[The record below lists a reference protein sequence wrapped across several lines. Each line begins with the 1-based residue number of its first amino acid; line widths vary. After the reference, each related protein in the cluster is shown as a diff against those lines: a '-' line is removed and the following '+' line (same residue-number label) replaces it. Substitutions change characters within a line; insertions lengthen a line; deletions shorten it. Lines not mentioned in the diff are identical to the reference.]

1 MDKYENKV
9 KIEEIKSLA
18 SQGEFEKAAEI
29 ADTIEWATIKNIY
42 NIGMVSDIYKMLH
55 RYEAAKNVLLFAYD
69 RQKNRPIV
77 KSLCELSIELGDLMD
92 AMSFLQE
99 FTDIAPKDPY
109 KYVLQY
115 KLYKMQ
121 DVSLDEQI
129 EVLEQL
135 KEYDQIDRWE
145 YELATLYY
153 RAGMADKC
161 VEQCNYIILWFVDGK
176 YVIKAYEL
184 KAQIEPLSEFE
195 TYKYEVLRQAGG
207 KLNIQYSLTEDEPKE
222 DAPKEFAVGQDVS
235 PYNTQNLQAVVA
247 EGLQDVLEQKT
258 TVVVDKVPETM
269 EEAVALDNEI
279 NSANEI
285 EAQFNTESN
294 LLVTQ
299 MYNPVVPEA
308 PVGQELEGKANEDV
322 ADVNRSD
329 EEIIGG
335 AASDMAADMLKQH
348 LDDQEEEFEIKLN
361 QNTDEIKLITG
372 ELPKIE
378 PVENTEQEMSF
389 EDSFIAAKSKDAINN
404 TGVIETF
411 HRGSNFDNMLS
422 QGYDGQISLVIPE
435 EKPIE
440 KQITGQ
446 LSIDDIM
453 LEWERKKKETEKKLV
468 EDVKARVKN
477 QANNLLAD
485 FDEET
490 KSSLLGQIEN
500 AMVNAALKEEHDR
513 IAAGRPKQI
522 KVSDI
527 STPIETPKETLK
539 EPVEEPVVNSKDKEQ
554 DDLAAKLLKDKEELE
569 AKIKQLEEEKARAE
583 EQLKVEKERGIKEA
597 VADMKKSKDDS
608 DDAKA
613 NEEGVEELEEIEETS
628 EDNDESLENVEDDNV
643 SDKIAQDTSSE
654 DVEEETEEIFE
665 DDEEETDE
673 EDTEEE
679 DYEERDIHSGP
690 RDLTDAQLDRFGS
703 FVHHRKSQQ
712 DLAYILDNVTLAS
725 YAGNILVSSEED
737 SEVTTFSKLLIQ
749 EIQQSDSN
757 FTGKVA
763 LISGENLNKKDVA
776 QSLEKVKNGAMIIS
790 EPQLL
795 KKKTVEALIKELNKD
810 GLGLVVIM
818 QGHADVL
825 DKIVEQNEGM
835 AEAFDLRIDL
845 EAFDDKTLVEYAI
858 TYANER
864 GYSID
869 DFGILALHT
878 RISDLQTA
886 EHEVTL
892 SEIEDMVED
901 AIYYADKKTPAKLLG
916 AMFGKRYD
924 DNDLIVLHEKDFM
937 HY

>member
-18 SQGEFEKAAEI
+18 SQGAFEEAAKI

-42 NIGMVSDIYKMLH
+42 TLGMVSDVYKVLH
-55 RYEAAKNVLLFAYD
+55 RFEAAKNVLLFAYD
-69 RQKNRPIV
+69 RQKNRPII
-77 KSLCELSIELGDLMD
+77 KSLCELSIELGDLVD

-99 FTDIAPKDPY
+99 FKDIAPKDPY
-109 KYVLQY
+109 KFVLQY
-115 KLYKMQ
+115 KLFKMQ

-222 DAPKEFAVGQDVS
+222 EEPKEFAIGQDVS

-247 EGLQDVLEQKT
+247 EGLQDVLEPKNENL
-258 TVVVDKVPETM
+258 VKEVPETY
-269 EEAVALDNEI
+269 EEAVELDENAISNEH
-279 NSANEI
+279 
-285 EAQFNTESN
+285 EAQYNTESN

-299 MYNPVVPEA
+299 MYNPVVPEP
-308 PVGQELEGKANEDV
+308 PVGQELEDKTENTSEV
-322 ADVNRSD
+322 TYSD
-329 EEIIGG
+329 TDIIG
-335 AASDMAADMLKQH
+335 DDTTLMAADILKQH
-348 LDDQEEEFEIKLN
+348 FDDQEEDFEIKLN

-372 ELPKIE
+372 ELPKVEE
-378 PVENTEQEMSF
+378 PKEASKEMSF
-389 EDSFIAAKSKDAINN
+389 EDAFIAKQPKDAINN

-411 HRGSNFDNMLS
+411 HKGSNFDSMLS
-422 QGYDGQISLVIPE
+422 QGYDGQISMVIPE
-435 EKPIE
+435 EKPVE

-453 LEWERKKKETEKKLV
+453 LEWERRKKENEKRIV

-477 QANNLLAD
+477 QANSLFAD

-500 AMVNAALKEEHDR
+500 AMVNAALQEENAKKLANKPKE
-513 IAAGRPKQI
+513 I

-527 STPIETPKETLK
+527 ASPDEAFAL
-539 EPVEEPVVNSKDKEQ
+539 
-554 DDLAAKLLKDKEELE
+554 KLLKEKEELE
-569 AKIKQLEEEKARAE
+569 KKLKELEEEKAKAE
-583 EQLKVEKERGIKEA
+583 EELKAEKERGIKEA
-597 VADMKKSKDDS
+597 VAKINNSK
-608 DDAKA
+608 
-613 NEEGVEELEEIEETS
+613 EEKNKDEEIPAEDEEAGVEEIEEIN
-628 EDNDESLENVEDDNV
+628 EVEDIENE
-643 SDKIAQDTSSE
+643 SE
-654 DVEEETEEIFE
+654 VDDVEENVDEELDEEVDDESEYE
-665 DDEEETDE
+665 DDIDEYDE
-673 EDTEEE
+673 EYDEEYE
-679 DYEERDIHSGP
+679 DEIEDDDNESVVKSNAH
-690 RDLTDAQLDRFGS
+690 DLTDAQIERFGS
-703 FVHHRKSQQ
+703 FVHHRTAQKE
-712 DLAYILDNVTLAS
+712 LAYILDNVTLAS
-725 YAGNILVSSEED
+725 YSGNILVSSEEEN
-737 SEVTTFSKLLIQ
+737 EVTTFSKLLIQ

-763 LISGENLNKKDVA
+763 LISGENLNKKDIA
-776 QSLEKVKNGAMIIS
+776 QSLEKVKNGAIIIS

-795 KKKTVEALIKELNKD
+795 KKKTVESLIHELNKD
-810 GLGLVVIM
+810 SYGIVVIM

-825 DKIVEQNEGM
+825 DKIVDQNDGM
-835 AEAFDLRIDL
+835 SECFNLRIDL
-845 EAFDDKTLVEYAI
+845 EAFDDRTLVEYAI

-886 EHEVTL
+886 DHEVTL

-901 AIYYADKKTPAKLLG
+901 AIYYADKKTPAKLFG

-924 DNDLIVLHEKDFM
+924 ENDLIVLHEKDFM

>member
-18 SQGEFEKAAEI
+18 SQGAFEEAAKI

-42 NIGMVSDIYKMLH
+42 TLGMVSDVYKVLH
-55 RYEAAKNVLLFAYD
+55 RFEAAKNVLLFAYD
-69 RQKNRPIV
+69 RQKNRPII
-77 KSLCELSIELGDLMD
+77 KSLCELSIELGDLVD

-99 FTDIAPKDPY
+99 FKDIAPKDPY
-109 KYVLQY
+109 KFVLQY
-115 KLYKMQ
+115 KLFKMQ

-222 DAPKEFAVGQDVS
+222 EEPKEFAIGQDVS

-247 EGLQDVLEQKT
+247 EGLQDVLEPKNENL
-258 TVVVDKVPETM
+258 VKEVPETY
-269 EEAVALDNEI
+269 EEAVELDENAISNEH
-279 NSANEI
+279 
-285 EAQFNTESN
+285 EAQYNTESN

-299 MYNPVVPEA
+299 MYNPVVPEP
-308 PVGQELEGKANEDV
+308 PVGQELEDKTENTSEV
-322 ADVNRSD
+322 TYSD
-329 EEIIGG
+329 TDIIG
-335 AASDMAADMLKQH
+335 DDTTLMAADILKQH
-348 LDDQEEEFEIKLN
+348 FDDQEEDFEIKLN

-372 ELPKIE
+372 ELPKVEE
-378 PVENTEQEMSF
+378 PKEASKEMSF
-389 EDSFIAAKSKDAINN
+389 EDAFIAKQPKDAINN

-411 HRGSNFDNMLS
+411 HKGSNFDSMLS
-422 QGYDGQISLVIPE
+422 QGYDGQISMVIPE
-435 EKPIE
+435 EKPVE

-453 LEWERKKKETEKKLV
+453 LEWERRKKENEKRIV

-477 QANNLLAD
+477 QANSLFAD

-500 AMVNAALKEEHDR
+500 AMVNAALQEENAKKLANKPKE
-513 IAAGRPKQI
+513 I

-527 STPIETPKETLK
+527 ASPDEAFAL
-539 EPVEEPVVNSKDKEQ
+539 
-554 DDLAAKLLKDKEELE
+554 KLLKEKEELE
-569 AKIKQLEEEKARAE
+569 KKLKELEEEKAKAE
-583 EQLKVEKERGIKEA
+583 EELKAEKERGIKEA
-597 VADMKKSKDDS
+597 VAKINNSK
-608 DDAKA
+608 
-613 NEEGVEELEEIEETS
+613 EEKNKDEEIPAEDEEAGVEEIEEIN
-628 EDNDESLENVEDDNV
+628 EVEDIENE
-643 SDKIAQDTSSE
+643 SE
-654 DVEEETEEIFE
+654 IDDVEENVDEELDEEVDDESEYE
-665 DDEEETDE
+665 DDIEEYDE
-673 EDTEEE
+673 EYDEEYE
-679 DYEERDIHSGP
+679 DEIEDDDNESVVKSNTH
-690 RDLTDAQLDRFGS
+690 DLTDAQIERFGS
-703 FVHHRKSQQ
+703 FVHHRTAQKE
-712 DLAYILDNVTLAS
+712 LAYILDNVTLAS
-725 YAGNILVSSEED
+725 YSGNILVSSEEEN
-737 SEVTTFSKLLIQ
+737 EVTTFSKLLIQ

-763 LISGENLNKKDVA
+763 LISGENLNKKDIA
-776 QSLEKVKNGAMIIS
+776 QSLEKVKNGAIIIS

-795 KKKTVEALIKELNKD
+795 KKKTVESLIHELNKD
-810 GLGLVVIM
+810 SYGIVVIM

-825 DKIVEQNEGM
+825 DKIVDQNDGM
-835 AEAFDLRIDL
+835 SECFNLRIDL
-845 EAFDDKTLVEYAI
+845 EAFDDRTLVEYAI

-886 EHEVTL
+886 DHEVTL

-901 AIYYADKKTPAKLLG
+901 AIYYADKKTPAKLFG

-924 DNDLIVLHEKDFM
+924 ENDLIVLHEKDFM

>member
-18 SQGEFEKAAEI
+18 SQGAFEEAAKI

-42 NIGMVSDIYKMLH
+42 TLGMVSDVYKVLH
-55 RYEAAKNVLLFAYD
+55 RFEAAKNVLLFAYD
-69 RQKNRPIV
+69 RQKNRPII
-77 KSLCELSIELGDLMD
+77 KSLCELSIELGDLVD

-99 FTDIAPKDPY
+99 FKDIAPKDPY
-109 KYVLQY
+109 KFVLQY
-115 KLYKMQ
+115 KLFKMQ

-222 DAPKEFAVGQDVS
+222 EEPKEFAIGQDVS

-247 EGLQDVLEQKT
+247 EGLQDVLEPKNENL
-258 TVVVDKVPETM
+258 VKEVPETY
-269 EEAVALDNEI
+269 EEAVELDENAISNEH
-279 NSANEI
+279 
-285 EAQFNTESN
+285 EAQYNTESN

-299 MYNPVVPEA
+299 MYNPVVPEP
-308 PVGQELEGKANEDV
+308 PVGQELEDKTENTSEV
-322 ADVNRSD
+322 TYSD
-329 EEIIGG
+329 TDIIG
-335 AASDMAADMLKQH
+335 DDTTLMAADILKQH
-348 LDDQEEEFEIKLN
+348 FDDQEEDFEIKLN

-372 ELPKIE
+372 ELPKVEE
-378 PVENTEQEMSF
+378 PKEASKEMSF
-389 EDSFIAAKSKDAINN
+389 EDAFIAKQPKDAINN

-411 HRGSNFDNMLS
+411 HKGSNFDSMLS
-422 QGYDGQISLVIPE
+422 QGYDGQISMVIPE
-435 EKPIE
+435 EKPVE

-453 LEWERKKKETEKKLV
+453 LEWERRKKENEKRIV

-477 QANNLLAD
+477 QANSLFAD

-500 AMVNAALKEEHDR
+500 AMVNAALQEENAKKLANKPKE
-513 IAAGRPKQI
+513 I

-527 STPIETPKETLK
+527 ASPDEAFAL
-539 EPVEEPVVNSKDKEQ
+539 
-554 DDLAAKLLKDKEELE
+554 KLLKEKEELE
-569 AKIKQLEEEKARAE
+569 KKLKELEEEKAKAE
-583 EQLKVEKERGIKEA
+583 EELKAEKERGIKEA
-597 VADMKKSKDDS
+597 VAKINNSK
-608 DDAKA
+608 
-613 NEEGVEELEEIEETS
+613 EEKNKDEEIPAEDEEAGVEEIEEIN
-628 EDNDESLENVEDDNV
+628 EVEDIENE
-643 SDKIAQDTSSE
+643 SE
-654 DVEEETEEIFE
+654 VDDVEENVDEELDEEVDDESEYE
-665 DDEEETDE
+665 DDIDEYDE
-673 EDTEEE
+673 EYDKEYE
-679 DYEERDIHSGP
+679 DEIEDDDNESVVKSNAH
-690 RDLTDAQLDRFGS
+690 DLTDAQIERFGS
-703 FVHHRKSQQ
+703 FVHHRTAQKE
-712 DLAYILDNVTLAS
+712 LAYILDNVTLAS
-725 YAGNILVSSEED
+725 YSGNILVSSEEEN
-737 SEVTTFSKLLIQ
+737 EVTTFSKLLIQ

-763 LISGENLNKKDVA
+763 LISGENLNKKDIA
-776 QSLEKVKNGAMIIS
+776 QSLEKVKNGAIIIS

-795 KKKTVEALIKELNKD
+795 KKKTVESLIHELNKD
-810 GLGLVVIM
+810 SYGIVVIM

-825 DKIVEQNEGM
+825 DKIVDQNDGM
-835 AEAFDLRIDL
+835 SECFNLRIDL
-845 EAFDDKTLVEYAI
+845 EAFDDRTLVEYAI

-886 EHEVTL
+886 DHEVTL

-901 AIYYADKKTPAKLLG
+901 AIYYADKKTPAKLFG

-924 DNDLIVLHEKDFM
+924 ENDLIVLHEKDFM

>member
-18 SQGEFEKAAEI
+18 SQGAFEEAAKI

-42 NIGMVSDIYKMLH
+42 TLGMVSDVYKVLH
-55 RYEAAKNVLLFAYD
+55 RFEAAKNVLLFAYD
-69 RQKNRPIV
+69 RQKNRPII
-77 KSLCELSIELGDLMD
+77 KSLCELSIELGDLVD

-99 FTDIAPKDPY
+99 FKDIAPKDPY
-109 KYVLQY
+109 KFVLQY
-115 KLYKMQ
+115 KLFKMQ

-222 DAPKEFAVGQDVS
+222 EEPKEFAIGQDVS

-247 EGLQDVLEQKT
+247 EGLQDVLEPKNENL
-258 TVVVDKVPETM
+258 VKEVPETY
-269 EEAVALDNEI
+269 EEAVELDENAISNEH
-279 NSANEI
+279 
-285 EAQFNTESN
+285 EAQYNTESN

-299 MYNPVVPEA
+299 MYNPVVPEP
-308 PVGQELEGKANEDV
+308 PVGQELEDKTENTSEV
-322 ADVNRSD
+322 TYSD
-329 EEIIGG
+329 TDIIG
-335 AASDMAADMLKQH
+335 DDTTLMAADILKQH
-348 LDDQEEEFEIKLN
+348 FDDQEEDFEIKLN

-372 ELPKIE
+372 ELPKVEE
-378 PVENTEQEMSF
+378 PKEASKEMSF
-389 EDSFIAAKSKDAINN
+389 EDAFIAKQPKDAINN

-411 HRGSNFDNMLS
+411 HKGSNFDSMLS
-422 QGYDGQISLVIPE
+422 QGYDGQISMVIPE
-435 EKPIE
+435 EKPVE

-453 LEWERKKKETEKKLV
+453 LEWERRKKENEKRIV

-477 QANNLLAD
+477 QANSLFAD

-500 AMVNAALKEEHDR
+500 AMVNAALQEENAKKLANKPKE
-513 IAAGRPKQI
+513 I

-527 STPIETPKETLK
+527 ASPDEAFAL
-539 EPVEEPVVNSKDKEQ
+539 
-554 DDLAAKLLKDKEELE
+554 KLLKEKEELE
-569 AKIKQLEEEKARAE
+569 KKLKELEEEKAKAE
-583 EQLKVEKERGIKEA
+583 EELKAEKERGIKEA
-597 VADMKKSKDDS
+597 VAKINNSK
-608 DDAKA
+608 
-613 NEEGVEELEEIEETS
+613 EEKNKDEEIPAEDEEAGVEEIEEINEIEDIENES
-628 EDNDESLENVEDDNV
+628 EVD
-643 SDKIAQDTSSE
+643 
-654 DVEEETEEIFE
+654 DVEENVDEELDEEVDDESEYE
-665 DDEEETDE
+665 DDIDEYDE
-673 EDTEEE
+673 EYDEEYE
-679 DYEERDIHSGP
+679 DEIEDDDNESVVKSNAH
-690 RDLTDAQLDRFGS
+690 DLTDAQIERFGS
-703 FVHHRKSQQ
+703 FVHHRTAQKE
-712 DLAYILDNVTLAS
+712 LAYILDNVTLAS
-725 YAGNILVSSEED
+725 YSGNILVSSEEEN
-737 SEVTTFSKLLIQ
+737 EVTTFSKLLIQ

-763 LISGENLNKKDVA
+763 LISGENLNKKDIA
-776 QSLEKVKNGAMIIS
+776 QSLEKVKNGAIIIS

-795 KKKTVEALIKELNKD
+795 KKKTVESLIHELNKD
-810 GLGLVVIM
+810 SYGIVVIM

-825 DKIVEQNEGM
+825 DKIVDQNDGM
-835 AEAFDLRIDL
+835 SECFNLRIDL
-845 EAFDDKTLVEYAI
+845 EAFDDRTLVEYAI

-886 EHEVTL
+886 DHEVTL

-901 AIYYADKKTPAKLLG
+901 AIYYADKKTPAKLFG

-924 DNDLIVLHEKDFM
+924 ENDLIVLHEKDFM